1 VRLTSP
7 AGRPRLRFAFVIA
20 AAVLVAAGTPL
31 LAGAALA
38 DPAAPAPGVPG
49 GPVTAALTA
58 VDSALADVAALPPTP
73 NTAYGLGPDGRVVL
87 TVSDAAPAAGAARLL
102 ALARRL
108 GAAVTVEHAAGP
120 LTEQLL
126 GGDKISD
133 GSILCSV
140 GFAVTRGVQSYVL
153 TAGHCTAGL
162 PRWQGVGPSVSSRF
176 PGTDYGLVRDDS
188 AQAEGAVDQYDGT
201 MQPITGVGTPTV
213 GEKVCASGMATG
225 VTCGEVLAVGQ
236 TVDYGDGAVVHGLVK
251 TNVHTDHGD
260 SGGPL
265 YDGSTGLGTVSGGD
279 GTTDY
284 FQPLAP
290 VLAAE
295 NLDLG

>member
-1 VRLTSP
+1 MRLTSP
-7 AGRPRLRFAFVIA
+7 AGRPRLRFVLVIA
-20 AAVLVAAGTPL
+20 TAVLVAAGTPL

-38 DPAAPAPGVPG
+38 DPVAPAPDLPG
-49 GPVTAALTA
+49 GPVTAALSVA
-58 VDSALADVAALPPTP
+58 DSALRSLDALPPTP

-87 TVSDAAPAAGAARLL
+87 TVSSAAPAAGTARLL
-102 ALARRL
+102 DLATRL
-108 GAAVTVEHAAGP
+108 GDAVTVERTAAP
-120 LTEQLL
+120 ITEQLL

-133 GSILCSV
+133 GSIVCSA
-140 GFAVTRGVQSYVL
+140 GFTVTRGVQTYVL

-162 PRWQGVGPSVSSRF
+162 PAWQGVGPSVSSRF
-176 PGTDYGLVRDDS
+176 PGTDYGLVRDDAGQ
-188 AQAEGAVDQYDGT
+188 AQGGIDLYDGT
-201 MQPITGVGTPTV
+201 VQPITAVGKPTV

-225 VTCGEVLAVGQ
+225 VTCGAVLAVDQ
-236 TVDYGDGAVVHGLVK
+236 TVDYGNGDVVHGLIK

-295 NLDLG
+295 NLNLG